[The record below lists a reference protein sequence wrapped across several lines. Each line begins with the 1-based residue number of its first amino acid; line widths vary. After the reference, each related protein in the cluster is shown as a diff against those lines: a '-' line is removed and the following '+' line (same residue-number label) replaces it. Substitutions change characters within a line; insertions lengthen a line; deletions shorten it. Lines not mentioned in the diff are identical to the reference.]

1 MSSKPDRKSFPRRKP
16 FPKFYPIL
24 DAGQLQAR
32 AWDISAFAKE
42 LRAAGVELLDD
53 AAQICAVFAE
63 TNAELIFNDR
73 ADLVAPA
80 RFHGVHVGQQD
91 MTPAAARAIV
101 GGEAIIG
108 VSTHTLEQVAAAEAT
123 DCDYIAYGP
132 IFATASKA
140 NSDPVVG
147 LEGLR
152 NARRATCKPLVAIGG
167 ITLANCRA
175 VMDAGGDSIAVI
187 SELFPRQDG
196 LDAPTVRQ
204 IAESFRALLGS

>member
-1 MSSKPDRKSFPRRKP
+1 M
-16 FPKFYPIL
+16 
-24 DAGQLQAR
+24 
-32 AWDISAFAKE
+32 
-42 LRAAGVELLDD
+42 LDD